1 MDACPLLLHRACEV
15 WSGGRVGPAVRDPGT
30 DGPCPLARGQRPG
43 GNQYTISCSLHFRMH
58 PPPPPSV
65 SPASYS
71 PVQVTWVPEITRP
84 SLPVTPPPFPCACHL
99 GARDHPPL
107 PPCHPPPLFPCAGHL
122 GARDWPRE
130 LLCRPRCFPDTP
142 LPALCPA
149 IGHLG
154 ARDWPGEL
162 LRRLHHQDL

>member
-84 SLPVTPPPFPCACHL
+84 SLPVTLHPCSPVQVTWVPEIGLVSSSVDPAASL
-99 GARDHPPL
+99 TPRSL
-107 PPCHPPPLFPCAGHL
+107 PS
-122 GARDWPRE
+122 
-130 LLCRPRCFPDTP
+130 
-142 LPALCPA
+142 AL
-149 IGHLG
+149 
-154 ARDWPGEL
+154 
-162 LRRLHHQDL
+162 Q